1 MTEYGVWI
9 RLVFAV
15 LATWRVTHLL
25 AHEDGPGDLVVRLR
39 ARLGRSFVGRLMDC
53 FYCLS
58 LWVAAPL
65 AYFVGRGVVDVL
77 VAWLGLSGAACLLE
91 RIGQQPISIQPMP
104 GQEENYEGE
113 SHDVLRPQPDH
124 GDASD
129 HAAGSA
135 ERFYSTTS
143 GARRP

>member
-1 MTEYGVWI
+1 MTEYSVWI
-9 RLVFAV
+9 RLVLAV

-25 AHEDGPGDLVVRLR
+25 AREDGPGDLFVGLR
-39 ARLGRSFVGRLMDC
+39 ARLGRSFAGQLMDC

-65 AYFVGRGVVDVL
+65 AVFVTRSPADL
-77 VAWLGLSGAACLLE
+77 AVAWLALSGAACLLE
-91 RIGQQPISIQPMP
+91 RIGQQPVSIQRLPR
-104 GQEENYEGE
+104 EESYEGE
-113 SHDVLRPQPDH
+113 NHDVLRTEPDH

-129 HAAGSA
+129 HAADSA
-135 ERFYSTTS
+135 EERFYSTTG